1 MASFCYMYILVTANR
16 HFGFNSLYLQ
26 VIMVSSPYNG
36 FVETALTLTLPLC
49 NLNLFIILI
58 TFALVVDLLNKQTN
72 KLDDLLTTY
81 LKGDDGNELR
91 TDRLR
96 ECLQTSADVTGL
108 VLP

>member
-1 MASFCYMYILVTANR
+1 MYYTYTNNVYISVVV
-16 HFGFNSLYLQ
+16 LQ
-26 VIMVSSPYNG
+26 VIMASPSYNEID
-36 FVETALTLTLPLC
+36 ETVLAQAWLLR
-49 NLNLFIILI
+49 NFNLFNIFILI
-58 TFALVVDLLNKQTN
+58 TILLVVDLLNKQTN